1 MNGFGSG
8 MVVNMGHEGRADPAQ
23 DDRLCIRVEV
33 VFLCAPHLRISMTS
47 HIRMKRM
54 QEK

>member
-1 MNGFGSG
+1 

-47 HIRMKRM
+47 HIRMKHL